1 MSIAFN
7 VFVMAHIYFRYEH
20 IKNGIYSVLVSHVVE
35 NKTWTG
41 SAEKLVE
48 FWEYLS
54 SPTPD
59 ITKDSAVWKKEF
71 DKNRNGIA
79 STEAA

>member
-1 MSIAFN
+1 LFDIVAGTSIGAIN
-7 VFVMAHIYFRYEH
+7 TA
-20 IKNGIYSVLVSHVVE
+20 VLVSHVVE
-35 NKTWTG
+35 NKTWGG

-59 ITKDSAVWKKEF
+59 ITKDSCYLEK
-71 DKNRNGIA
+71 RIR
-79 STEAA
+79 